1 MALKNIVS
9 TMTALEVA
17 RRSSSPDAF
26 TIIETMAL
34 TNTMLQELPAQEA
47 NDGTVHTSVVRRSY
61 PHGEHRIYNQG
72 VGGKASQTDTVKDMI
87 CMLEAYSD
95 VDVRLAAHSGNARA
109 LYDSEAKAYLVGMG
123 NDQAEDLIYGNNKV
137 DPSQM
142 NGLAVR
148 YPKLDDHCKS
158 FGGTTAGQVT
168 SVYLVAAGPQ
178 ACHLIYP
185 KGSKSVGVNR
195 ADKGEM
201 YVKDPNNSAKEFLA
215 HRDHFSAEY
224 GIAIAHPDAVF
235 RIANIP
241 VTLSS
246 TQRTELIETILK
258 LQKRLTKG
266 IVNTVLFANG
276 DIIYQIERAGREA
289 GVVVYPET
297 DPWGKPVTSINGMRF
312 REQDAILSTED
323 LVAA

>member
-1 MALKNIVS
+1 MAIRNIVS

-26 TIIETMAL
+26 LIIETMAL

-72 VGGKASQTDTVKDMI
+72 VGAKTSQTDTVKDMI
-87 CMLEAYSD
+87 CMLEAFSD
-95 VDVRLAAHSGNARA
+95 VDERLASHSGNARA

-123 NDQAEDLIYGNNKV
+123 NDQAEDLIYGNNRNN
-137 DPSQM
+137 PAEM

-148 YPKLDDHCKS
+148 YPKISDHCIN
-158 FGGTTAGQVT
+158 FNGGATAGQAT
-168 SVYLVAAGPQ
+168 SVYLIAAGPQ
-178 ACHLIYP
+178 SCHLIYP
-185 KGSKSVGVNR
+185 KGSKSVGVTR
-195 ADKGEM
+195 EDQG
-201 YVKDPNNSAKEFLA
+201 VKRVPDPNNAGKSFMA
-215 HRDHFSAEY
+215 HTDHFMAEY
-224 GIAIAHPDAVF
+224 GITIAHPDAVF

-241 VTLSS
+241 VDLTNA
-246 TQRTELIETILK
+246 QRKELIEMVLK
-258 LQKRLTKG
+258 LQKKLTKG

-312 REQDAILSTED
+312 REQDAILSTEG
-323 LVAA
+323 LVA